1 MIEYINRETGEGREL
16 SVEVAGTPIELATQ
30 VGYLVGA
37 IYGNTMK
44 MDAGSAELFRAAVR
58 AAMLPNSPTWRVNVD
73 TGVSIRF
80 MQDLSKKEDGE

>member
-16 SVEVAGTPIELATQ
+16 SVEVAGTPIELAAQ

-44 MDAGSAELFRAAVR
+44 MDTGSAALFKAAVMT
-58 AAMLPNSPTWRVNVD
+58 AMLPNSPTWRVNVD

-80 MQDLSKKEDGE
+80 MQDLSKKENGE